1 MNDRESYPEED
12 MMSQE
17 DQEQVMQEEEEE
29 QPKLRILKNKKKK
42 RPVSDKRRKQLAKAR
57 ATKARKAMER
67 KLMKQHASKK
77 KEEEQN
83 LKHRQAA
90 EDRLADIIEQ
100 KVTQAFEQYLGL
112 GQRRNQTMLQ
122 RFKHGRFLV
131 NQRLHP
137 LLWITPFCSSNNSLS
152 SLSLIHI

>member
-1 MNDRESYPEED
+1 MNDQESYPEED

-17 DQEQVMQEEEEE
+17 DQDQEQEEEEE

-67 KLMKQHASKK
+67 KLMKQHATKK
-77 KEEEQN
+77 KEEEQK
-83 LKHRQAA
+83 LKHRQVA

-100 KVTQAFEQYLGL
+100 KVTQAFEQYLGAGSEEESDDSSEVQARAL
-112 GQRRNQTMLQ
+112 PR
-122 RFKHGRFLV
+122 KSAPSPAVVDYSFLF
-131 NQRLHP
+131 QQ
-137 LLWITPFCSSNNSLS
+137 
-152 SLSLIHI
+152 